1 MSYEDILYDVKGPV
15 ATVTLNRPDSLNSIS
30 PRLER
35 EMHHAFDVADKDPQV
50 RVIILTGSGRAFSS
64 GYDLSGEGEAKHPP
78 DISVDAFLA
87 EWYRV
92 SMDGVEVIL
101 HMWRLGKPII
111 AAINGWCMG
120 GGLWYQ
126 TACDISVASD
136 KAVFAQPEVRMISN
150 STFLFAALCGWKV
163 ANRWTL
169 TGDHMDAQEALRI
182 GLVNEVVPHEELIPR
197 AEALAHRISMVPEAS
212 VRLNR
217 AITLQGLLSSGLF
230 NGHLMSG
237 PRNHSR
243 LPSGSRIVIV
253 REPHGWSS
261 GSVSTSRP
269 AVRMRSRSAST
280 SGTRKLMWSM
290 PGGLPVSVTSR
301 DWGEVPEFVLK
312 T

>member
-1 MSYEDILYDVKGPV
+1 MGYEDILYDVKGPV

-30 PRLER
+30 VRLER
-35 EMHHAFDVADKDPQV
+35 EMHHAFDVANGDPNV

-182 GLVNEVVPHEELIPR
+182 GLVNEVVPHDELIPR
-197 AEALAHRISMVPEAS
+197 AEALAHRIAMVPEAS

-217 AITLQGLLSSGLF
+217 AITLQGLLSSGPLQRSPDERPTQ
-230 NGHLMSG
+230 HDRSG
-237 PRNHSR
+237 LHRRTRAEAARRRLRGRRHARLPRRPRRSLHSR
-243 LPSGSRIVIV
+243 AWRSQVARQSRNAW
-253 REPHGWSS
+253 RQ
-261 GSVSTSRP
+261 
-269 AVRMRSRSAST
+269 
-280 SGTRKLMWSM
+280 
-290 PGGLPVSVTSR
+290 
-301 DWGEVPEFVLK
+301 
-312 T
+312 